1 MQIRKGLLDNASP
14 LAIRL
19 LCGGVL
25 AVSFGVF
32 IAMLVVAPMDPVT
45 GIGADAALK
54 TLNTGDT
61 AWMLV
66 STALVLLMTPGVA
79 FFYGGMA
86 QHKNVVSTIMQA
98 FVPLAIIPILW
109 SIIGF
114 GLAFGPSPPGS
125 AGIIGDPAGL
135 GGLMFGVGAAP
146 NADLAATIP
155 LSVYWAF
162 QLVFAVLTPS
172 LLIGSIAD
180 RVNPSAL
187 CLFISL
193 WHLVVYCPLAHMV
206 WHPTGLIRVWGVLDF
221 AGGTVVHMSSGY
233 AALVAAVYLGRT
245 LKIPVEDDSGL
256 FSSIK
261 EPANVPIVMLGTA
274 LLWFG
279 WFGFN
284 AGSAG
289 AANALAGQAF
299 INTNAAA
306 ATAMLAFMLMD
317 VIRGHKMRAT
327 GACVGAV
334 IGLVA
339 VTPAAGYVTL
349 GAASLIGIIGAMVCS
364 GIMELME
371 HYGSRYVDDSLDVF
385 ACHGVGGTVGMVCT
399 ALFCTTGANT
409 GGAMGAFYNNPLE
422 LAKTLAVLFAIVPWI
437 CIFTWGCLWVTDR
450 FLSLRASDLEILE
463 GLDVSKHGERA
474 VAVGHLVKELDASI
488 HAGGRYAASANGSAH
503 GKPTVGA
510 AAV

>member
-1 MQIRKGLLDNASP
+1 
-14 LAIRL
+14 
-19 LCGGVL
+19 
-25 AVSFGVF
+25 
-32 IAMLVVAPMDPVT
+32 MLTPPPTTHPVCHT
-45 GIGADAALK
+45 TTYTHTK
-54 TLNTGDT
+54 TTGDT

-125 AGIIGDPAGL
+125 AGIIGNPAGL

-155 LSVYWAF
+155 LSVYWCF

-187 CLFISL
+187 CIFISL

-245 LKIPVEDDSGL
+245 LKIPAHDDNGL
-256 FSSIK
+256 FSAIS

-279 WFGFN
+279 W
-284 AGSAG
+284 
-289 AANALAGQAF
+289 
-299 INTNAAA
+299 
-306 ATAMLAFMLMD
+306 
-317 VIRGHKMRAT
+317 
-327 GACVGAV
+327 CVRRT
-334 IGLVA
+334 LDPQ
-339 VTPAAGYVTL
+339 PAALCVRPRCGKRCLKL
-349 GAASLIGIIGAMVCS
+349 GVDPGPWSAWPQKPVC
-364 GIMELME
+364 
-371 HYGSRYVDDSLDVF
+371 
-385 ACHGVGGTVGMVCT
+385 
-399 ALFCTTGANT
+399 
-409 GGAMGAFYNNPLE
+409 
-422 LAKTLAVLFAIVPWI
+422 
-437 CIFTWGCLWVTDR
+437 
-450 FLSLRASDLEILE
+450 
-463 GLDVSKHGERA
+463 
-474 VAVGHLVKELDASI
+474 
-488 HAGGRYAASANGSAH
+488 
-503 GKPTVGA
+503 
-510 AAV
+510 